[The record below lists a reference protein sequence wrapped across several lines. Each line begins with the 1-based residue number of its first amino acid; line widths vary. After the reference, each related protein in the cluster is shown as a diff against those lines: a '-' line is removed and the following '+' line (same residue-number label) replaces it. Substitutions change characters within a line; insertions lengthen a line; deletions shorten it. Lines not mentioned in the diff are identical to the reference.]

1 MTSGEAEKLY
11 HVVCEEYDQSPK
23 GHTTLWKHLKRLA
36 QEDIIVTK
44 TTKSEVG
51 RGRTQHIS
59 MPHMLPSDVER
70 RLETLIPSRLRR

>member
-1 MTSGEAEKLY
+1 MY
-11 HVVCEEYDQSPK
+11 
-23 GHTTLWKHLKRLA
+23 TLKNFFNLLHNPMETHQAFA
-36 QEDIIVTK
+36 QEDIVRYSK
-44 TTKSEVG
+44 AEVG